1 MASSKPCTPNTESP
15 GYSNTPK
22 KQDSD
27 LKSYLLML
35 VEDFKKDMSN
45 SPKKIQE
52 KTANYVE
59 AFKRKHKSLSKNYR
73 KTLLTR

>member
-1 MASSKPCTPNTESP
+1 
-15 GYSNTPK
+15 
-22 KQDSD
+22 
-27 LKSYLLML
+27 ML